1 MKPNYNRSTILAGN
15 KIKRKLEEN
24 PEAISFRNMASDPMN
39 SGQNLDQDSRM
50 AGDMLGARAQEM
62 LNNPVA
68 QQQTMEWWEAF
79 KMSRPG
85 RDWEMARLEAQKATM
100 DEVV

>member
-1 MKPNYNRSTILAGN
+1 MANTFNKSTVLAGN
-15 KIKRKLEEN
+15 KIKQKLEEN
-24 PEAISFRNMASDPMN
+24 PESISLRNLASDPLN
-39 SGQNLDQDSRM
+39 SGQRLDSESRM
-50 AGDMLGARAQEM
+50 AGDRLGSRAEEM

-85 RDWEMARLEAQKATM
+85 RDWEMARLESQKAKM